1 MENKITLSV
10 LARMLSGRTGRSR
23 KECEDL
29 LRSFFQNI
37 SASLSAG
44 EGVKVRGFGTFKIS
58 QVDAR
63 MSVDVSSGQNYEIPA
78 HNRIVF
84 LPAKELASV
93 VNAPFEMFETIE
105 IADSLTDDDL
115 QNPDEMPLP
124 PAESGR
130 GEHEEDQDP
139 ESVAESESVT
149 TIAGDLES
157 ETVAESMSDAGT
169 APEAGFEKG
178 AETEPEIE
186 PASPDNAE
194 QGEEPEIEPAS
205 PDNAEQGE
213 KPEIEPASPDNAGQG
228 EEPESGLI
236 HNTEYTLDDQ
246 DNDEPADMIPQNE
259 ESVSVSR
266 RMRSRFRHGFIWGAV
281 VAVVVIALGLSAMY
295 IYDVDFQSGVD
306 AIFGRNSSKIGKV
319 VANAGTK
326 PVDSA
331 IISESRMSVSDE
343 DESQPDGPEV
353 RQGDVVPTKPSD
365 QVIYDT
371 VTPTAGLGSMAR
383 KHYGNYHFWP
393 YIYKEN
399 EKILGHP
406 DRIKAGTRVVVPMLS
421 KYGVDKNNKKDIE
434 KAKNMGAEIYSR
446 YKKSGK

>member
-1 MENKITLSV
+1 M

-178 AETEPEIE
+178 AET
-186 PASPDNAE
+186 
-194 QGEEPEIEPAS
+194 EPEIEPAS

>member
-130 GEHEEDQDP
+130 GEHEEDQNP

-178 AETEPEIE
+178 AET
-186 PASPDNAE
+186 
-194 QGEEPEIEPAS
+194 EPEIEPAS

>member
-1 MENKITLSV
+1 M

-178 AETEPEIE
+178 AET
-186 PASPDNAE
+186 
-194 QGEEPEIEPAS
+194 EPEIEPAS

-446 YKKSGK
+446 YKKSAK

>member
-178 AETEPEIE
+178 AET
-186 PASPDNAE
+186 
-194 QGEEPEIEPAS
+194 EPEIEPAS

>member
-1 MENKITLSV
+1 M

-130 GEHEEDQDP
+130 GEHEEDQNP

-205 PDNAEQGE
+205 PV
-213 KPEIEPASPDNAGQG
+213 NAGQG

>member
-1 MENKITLSV
+1 M

-37 SASLSAG
+37 SASLSAC

-178 AETEPEIE
+178 AET
-186 PASPDNAE
+186 
-194 QGEEPEIEPAS
+194 EPEIEPAS

>member
-1 MENKITLSV
+1 M

-105 IADSLTDDDL
+105 IADSLSDDDL

-130 GEHEEDQDP
+130 VEHEEDQDP

-149 TIAGDLES
+149 TIAGDTES

-186 PASPDNAE
+186 PVSPVNGE
-194 QGEEPEIEPAS
+194 LGEEPEIEPAS
-205 PDNAEQGE
+205 PV
-213 KPEIEPASPDNAGQG
+213 NAGQG
-228 EEPESGLI
+228 EEPESGLLP
-236 HNTEYTLDDQ
+236 NTEYTLDDQ
-246 DNDEPADMIPQNE
+246 DNDEPANIIPQNE

-266 RMRSRFRHGFIWGAV
+266 RMRRRFRHGFIWGAV
-281 VAVVVIALGLSAMY
+281 AAVVVIALGLSAVY

-306 AIFGRNSSKIGKV
+306 AILGRNSSKIGKV

-326 PVDSA
+326 PADSA
-331 IISESRMSVSDE
+331 IISESRMSALDE
-343 DESQPDGPEV
+343 DEAQPDGPEV

>member
-1 MENKITLSV
+1 M

-130 GEHEEDQDP
+130 GEHEEDQNP

-178 AETEPEIE
+178 AET
-186 PASPDNAE
+186 
-194 QGEEPEIEPAS
+194 EPEIEPAS

>member
-1 MENKITLSV
+1 M

-63 MSVDVSSGQNYEIPA
+63 MSVDVSSGQNYGIPA

-178 AETEPEIE
+178 AET
-186 PASPDNAE
+186 
-194 QGEEPEIEPAS
+194 EPEIEPAS